1 MGLGLVARG
10 LGQGASGLAVCVC
23 VKENVLSLLLSLELS
38 SLGQAEQNPYMYCW
52 SEVHSGR
59 EDLLEFF
66 IWNNRSS
73 ASFHLSSSGQG
84 HSKGREATYA
94 MAQESYRYGTKGSL
108 ST

>member
-23 VKENVLSLLLSLELS
+23 VKENVLYLLLSLEEQLS

-66 IWNNRSS
+66 IWKNRSS

-84 HSKGREATYA
+84 HSKGRE
-94 MAQESYRYGTKGSL
+94 
-108 ST
+108 